1 MMRFDRFTER
11 AQEAAQR
18 AAEIIQRYGHNQI
31 DTEHI
36 LLALIEQPQG
46 VITQILEILKVNP
59 SSIAERLDY
68 ILRTTPKASIFGGGA
83 GQIFITPRVK
93 RIIDLANEEA
103 NRLKDEYIST
113 EHLFLAILSERNT
126 PASRL
131 LEGVGLTRERVYD
144 AILQLRGGQRVTDP
158 QAETRYRVLEKYSR
172 DLTQMAREGKL
183 DPVIGR
189 DNEILR
195 VMQILCRRTKNNP
208 VLIGEA
214 GVGKTAIVEGLA
226 AKIAGNDVPEILMG
240 KKVVSLDLGAM
251 IAGSRFRGEF
261 EERLKAS
268 IEEVQRSAGE
278 VILFID
284 ELHTVVGAGA
294 AQGAM
299 DASNMLK
306 PALARGELQ
315 CIGATTLDEF
325 HKHIEKD
332 SALERRFAPVY
343 VDEPNV
349 EDTIT
354 MLRGL
359 RDRYEAHHK
368 VRFSDEALV
377 SAVRLSDR
385 YVTDRHLPD
394 KAIDLMDE
402 AAAKLRVALYSL
414 PMDLKD
420 LKSEL
425 DRLQAEEEQA
435 GVERDYERA
444 AQKKSERLRLE
455 AEFKEKRDVWEQE
468 HQLDEVVDVDDIC
481 QVIAQWTGIPV
492 SQMMQSE
499 SERLLRMEDNL
510 HERIVGQEEA
520 IKAVSDAIRRARSGL
535 KDPRRPIGSFI
546 FIGPSGVGKTEMAK
560 ALAEFMFGDE
570 EALVR
575 LDMSE
580 YREQHTASRLFGAPP
595 GYVGFEEG
603 GQLTEAVRRR
613 PYRVILFDEIE
624 KAHPEVWN
632 SLLQILD
639 DGRLTDGQGRLADF
653 RNCVLIMTSNLGTEF
668 VRQGGTLGFIRKSND
683 NEEREMHEKIEKALK
698 STFRPEFLN
707 RIDEVVIFSPLSL
720 EQVRN
725 IVDLQMK
732 EVQQRL
738 EEHGLSVKLSEEA
751 REWLSN
757 HGYDPAFGV
766 RPLRRA
772 LQKFIESPLSIRL
785 LSGEYQKGDVIEV
798 SIEGDE
804 DTDLEKQV
812 VFHKE
817 SSSEVSESKPRRLKS
832 EKVDVVKKEV
842 ETKEQMAAEE
852 TETEV
857 VDSTT
862 D

>member
-46 VITQILEILKVNP
+46 VIPQILEYLKVDAN
-59 SSIAERLDY
+59 ALTERLDY
-68 ILRTTPKASIFGGGA
+68 VLRTSPKANIFGGGA

-113 EHLFLAILSERNT
+113 EHIFLAILNERST
-126 PASRL
+126 PAARL
-131 LEGVGLTRERVYD
+131 LEGAGVTRERVYE
-144 AILQLRGGQRVTDP
+144 AVLQIRGGQRVTDP
-158 QAETRYRVLEKYSR
+158 QAETRYRTLEKYSR

-189 DNEILR
+189 DTEILR
-195 VMQILCRRTKNNP
+195 VIQILSRRTKNNP

-226 AKIAGNDVPEILMG
+226 QKIASNDVPEILTG
-240 KKVVSLDLGAM
+240 KRVIMLDLGAM

-261 EERLKAS
+261 EERLKAA
-268 IEEVQRSAGE
+268 IEEIQRAQGE

-315 CIGATTLDEF
+315 CVGATTLDEY

-332 SALERRFAPVY
+332 AALERRFAPVY
-343 VDEPNV
+343 VEEPSV
-349 EDTIT
+349 DDTIQ

-368 VRFSDEALV
+368 VRFSDDALV
-377 SAVRLSDR
+377 AAARLSSR

-414 PMDLKD
+414 PPDLKEM
-420 LKSEL
+420 KSEV

-435 GVERDYERA
+435 GVARDYERA
-444 AQKKSERLRLE
+444 AEKKAERLRLE
-455 AEFKEKRDVWEQE
+455 TEFNAQRDKWESE
-468 HQLDEVVDVDDIC
+468 HKLDEVVDVNDIAA
-481 QVIAQWTGIPV
+481 VVAQWTGIPV
-492 SQMMQSE
+492 SQMMETE
-499 SERLLRMEDNL
+499 SDKLLNMESRL
-510 HERIVGQEEA
+510 HEHIIGQAEA
-520 IKAVSDAIRRARSGL
+520 IHAISDAIRRSRSGL

-546 FIGPSGVGKTEMAK
+546 FIGPSGVGKTELAK
-560 ALAEFMFGDE
+560 ALAEFLFDDVD
-570 EALVR
+570 ALVR
-575 LDMSE
+575 IDMSE
-580 YREQHTASRLFGAPP
+580 YREQHTVSRLFGAPP
-595 GYVGFEEG
+595 GYVGYEEG

-632 SLLQILD
+632 ALLQILD
-639 DGRLTDGQGRLADF
+639 DGRLTDGQGRLVDF
-653 RNCVLIMTSNLGTEF
+653 RNTVLIMTSNLGTEY
-668 VRQGGTLGFIRKSND
+668 VRKSGSLGFVPPTSTTED
-683 NEEREMHEKIEKALK
+683 REAQEKIQKALK
-698 STFRPEFLN
+698 GTFRPEFLN
-707 RIDEVVIFSPLSL
+707 RIDEIITFSPLSL
-720 EQVRN
+720 DDMVK
-725 IVDLQMK
+725 IVDLQMN
-732 EVQQRL
+732 EIQERMGDT
-738 EEHGLSVKLSEEA
+738 GLTIELTQNA
-751 REWLSN
+751 RQWLAET
-757 HGYDPAFGV
+757 GYDPAFGA

-772 LQKFIESPLSIRL
+772 LQKYLESPLSLSL
-785 LSGEYQKGDVIEV
+785 LSGEFPQDAHIIADVNEAKDGLIFSSTGQPVSVEV
-798 SIEGDE
+798 PE
-804 DTDLEKQV
+804 
-812 VFHKE
+812 E
-817 SSSEVSESKPRRLKS
+817 SAK
-832 EKVDVVKKEV
+832 
-842 ETKEQMAAEE
+842 
-852 TETEV
+852 
-857 VDSTT
+857 
-862 D
+862 

>member
-46 VITQILEILKVNP
+46 VVPQILDLLKVD
-59 SSIAERLDY
+59 SAALVERLDY
-68 ILRTTPKASIFGGGA
+68 ILRTSPKANIFGGGA

-103 NRLKDEYIST
+103 NRMKDEYIST
-113 EHLFLAILSERNT
+113 EHIFLAILSERST
-126 PASRL
+126 PAARL
-131 LEGVGLTRERVYD
+131 LEGAGVTRDRVYE
-144 AILQLRGGQRVTDP
+144 AVQQIRGGQRVTDP
-158 QAETRYRVLEKYSR
+158 QAETRYRTLEKYSR
-172 DLTQMAREGKL
+172 DLTQAAREGKL

-189 DNEILR
+189 DTEILR
-195 VMQILCRRTKNNP
+195 VIQILSRRTKNNP

-226 AKIAGNDVPEILMG
+226 QKIATNDVPEILAG
-240 KKVVSLDLGAM
+240 KRVVMLDLGAM

-261 EERLKAS
+261 EERLKAA
-268 IEEVQRSAGE
+268 IEEVQRAEGE

-315 CIGATTLDEF
+315 CIGATTLDEY

-332 SALERRFAPVY
+332 AALERRFAPVY
-343 VDEPNV
+343 VEEPSV
-349 EDTIT
+349 DDTIK
-354 MLRGL
+354 MLHGL

-368 VRFSDEALV
+368 VHFTDDALV
-377 SAVRLSDR
+377 AAARLSSR

-414 PMDLKD
+414 PPELK
-420 LKSEL
+420 LMKGEIE
-425 DRLQAEEEQA
+425 RLTAEEEQA
-435 GVERDYERA
+435 GLERDYERA
-444 AQKKSERLRLE
+444 AQKKAERLRLE
-455 AEFKEKRDVWEQE
+455 GEFNEKRDQWESE
-468 HQLDEVVDVDDIC
+468 HELDEMVDVNDIAS
-481 QVIAQWTGIPV
+481 VVAQWTGIPV
-492 SQMMQSE
+492 NQMMETE
-499 SERLLRMEDNL
+499 SEKLLQMEDRL
-510 HERIVGQEEA
+510 HERIKGQDEA
-520 IKAVSDAIRRARSGL
+520 IHAISDAIRRARSGL

-546 FIGPSGVGKTEMAK
+546 FIGPSGVGKTELAK
-560 ALAEFMFGDE
+560 ALAEFLFDDE
-570 EALVR
+570 DALVR

-580 YREQHTASRLFGAPP
+580 YREQHTVSRLFGAPP
-595 GYVGFEEG
+595 GYVGYEEG

-632 SLLQILD
+632 ALLQILD
-639 DGRLTDGQGRLADF
+639 DGRLTDGQGRVVDF
-653 RNCVLIMTSNLGTEF
+653 RNSVLIMTSNLGTEF
-668 VRQGGTLGFIRKSND
+668 VRKSGSLGFLQRSD
-683 NEEREMHEKIEKALK
+683 DGEERAAQEKIEKALK

-707 RIDEVVIFSPLSL
+707 RIDEIITFSALSR
-720 EQVRN
+720 EQMRD
-725 IVDLQMK
+725 IVELQMK
-732 EVQQRL
+732 EVQERL
-738 EEHGLSVKLSEEA
+738 GEQGLTVELTEA
-751 REWLSN
+751 ARDWLAEV
-757 HGYDPAFGV
+757 GYDPSFGA

-772 LQKFIESPLSIRL
+772 LQKHVESPLSVSL
-785 LSGEYQKGDVIEV
+785 LSGQFSASDTIVVDVDV
-798 SIEGDE
+798 DQNVLVFRPRGQSIPAE
-804 DTDLEKQV
+804 
-812 VFHKE
+812 
-817 SSSEVSESKPRRLKS
+817 
-832 EKVDVVKKEV
+832 EKVS
-842 ETKEQMAAEE
+842 Q
-852 TETEV
+852 
-857 VDSTT
+857 VDA
-862 D
+862 